1 MTSSACPNC
10 SPRLPNEA
18 AHTLNRVLLLRPRP
32 VPSITKPVHHWN
44 ADHPEARTRQNR
56 HFFSTLLVEVV
67 GGGQIS
73 EDAIKKALTF
83 YESIGKKPIHIR
95 REVKGH
101 VANRLQ
107 AALWREAFHLVEQ
120 GIASVED
127 VDTAIAQGPGLRWA
141 LLGPF

>member
-56 HFFSTLLVEVV
+56 HFFSTLLGRRNWLFAGSHS
-67 GGGQIS
+67 GGERAAAMYSILQNAKLNGVNPEAYLTDTLAKIAAGHPINRIS
-73 EDAIKKALTF
+73 ELMPWVYRSTH
-83 YESIGKKPIHIR
+83 E
-95 REVKGH
+95 
-101 VANRLQ
+101 
-107 AALWREAFHLVEQ
+107 AA
-120 GIASVED
+120 D
-127 VDTAIAQGPGLRWA
+127 
-141 LLGPF
+141 